1 MRVFLRRNAAMFSVG
16 ALGYCTIELIWRQH
30 THWSMGLAGGVCLIG
45 LREVERRMKKR
56 KLSTQCLAGSAL
68 ITSVELLTGLWVN
81 RVMGWAVWDYSN
93 MPLNVMGQICPL
105 YSGLWFL
112 LCMPRHA
119 RFGRLGVRRRD
130 SVERA
135 NRKALAM

>member
-45 LREVERRMKKR
+45 LREVERRMKNR

-112 LCMPRHA
+112 LCMPVMRA
-119 RFGRLGVRRRD
+119 FRALRSAKEGFGGTLQT
-130 SVERA
+130 E
-135 NRKALAM
+135 KP